1 MNHESKNLASKLKGG
16 GHAPPRPSLANIAHA
31 WLGSAIAIGLL
42 AWLTETTHTLLIMG
56 SFGASC
62 VLVFGFPR
70 FPLAQPRNVIGGHL
84 LASFIGLL
92 FLKLCGPTWW
102 SLALALASLV
112 ALMLYTRTAHP
123 PGGANVL
130 IVMTTQPG
138 WDFLL
143 TPTLVGAVTLVLVA
157 LMINNL
163 GHERSYPAYW
173 IG

>member
-1 MNHESKNLASKLKGG
+1 MSHEPETLATKLKGG
-16 GHAPPRPSLANIAHA
+16 GHAPPRPSFTNIAYA
-31 WLGSAIAIGLL
+31 WLGSAVAIGLL
-42 AWLTETTHTLLIMG
+42 AWLTEATHTLLIMG

-84 LASFIGLL
+84 LASFIALL
-92 FLKLCGPTWW
+92 FLKLFGPTWW
-102 SLALALASLV
+102 SLALALATV
-112 ALMLYTRTAHP
+112 IALMLYTRTGHP

-130 IVMTTQPG
+130 IVMATQPN

-143 TPTLVGAVTLVLVA
+143 TPTLAGAVILVLVG
-157 LMINNL
+157 LVTNNL
-163 GHERSYPAYW
+163 GHGRSYPAYW

>member
-1 MNHESKNLASKLKGG
+1 MSHAPETLARKLKGG
-16 GHAPPRPSLANIAHA
+16 GHAPPRPSLPNIAYA

-42 AWLTETTHTLLIMG
+42 AWLTELAHTPLLIG
-56 SFGASC
+56 SFGASA

-92 FLKLCGPTWW
+92 FLKLFGPTWW
-102 SLALALASLV
+102 SLALALATLV
-112 ALMLYTRTAHP
+112 ALMLYTRIAHP

-130 IVMTTQPG
+130 IVMATQPD
-138 WDFLL
+138 WNFLL
-143 TPTLVGAVTLVLVA
+143 MPTLLGAVILVLVG
-157 LMINNL
+157 LITNNL
-163 GHERSYPAYW
+163 GHERSYPTYW